1 VAVFAICV
9 TLVLLVDEFQS
20 LLDVRLQLLE
30 RGLNE
35 LLLVVSDLANAK
47 ALLNT
52 VFLYEMSK

>member
-1 VAVFAICV
+1 M
-9 TLVLLVDEFQS
+9 LVDEFQS

-52 VFLYEMSK
+52 VFL